1 MLTFRSVVRDCL
13 YVNWA
18 VPRASLPELP
28 QPLTYE
34 TKTAAEGEV
43 GFVSAVLFRQHVL
56 RLGGLPIP
64 TFSYP
69 QFNLRA
75 YVRDADDRPAVYFLR
90 MYVPGWVVPG
100 ARLVGGQPAL
110 PARFDYPRR
119 FAPQDAAGA
128 EWRVQAQ
135 RRFRA
140 QAIPSDP
147 SAASGDP
154 SSVLFLSWDVM
165 AKFFRERSR
174 GYVKTMTGLNRIAT
188 QPATT
193 QIVPMRVRE
202 IESQLADV
210 ALDRPL
216 GQPMSAFL
224 APSTPFVFEL
234 ATLPAM
240 AASSTLVP
248 SGAGPPST

>member
-18 VPRASLPELP
+18 VPLAALPALP
-28 QPLTYE
+28 GPLTYE
-34 TKTAAEGEV
+34 TRTAAEGEV
-43 GFVSAVLFRQHVL
+43 GFVSTVLFRQHTL

-69 QFNLRA
+69 QFNLRV

-110 PARFDYPRR
+110 PARFEYPAR

-128 EWRVQAQ
+128 QWRVVAQ
-135 RRFRA
+135 REFRVA
-140 QAIPSDP
+140 AVPSEPAI
-147 SAASGDP
+147 ASGDA
-154 SSVLFLSWDVM
+154 SAVLFLSWDVM

-174 GYVKTMTGLNRIAT
+174 GYVGTLTGLNRIAT

-202 IESQLADV
+202 VDSSLADV
-210 ALDRPL
+210 ALGRPL
-216 GQPMSAFL
+216 GAAMSAFL

-234 ATLPAM
+234 ATLPALP
-240 AASSTLVP
+240 AGSTLVP
-248 SGAGPPST
+248 SGAAPPTT